1 MKFRRTSLET
11 CKNATGVVVVI
22 DVLRAFSTAAY
33 AFVKGAKDIRLV
45 STIEEAFYWKNEIPE
60 SLVMGEA
67 EGLPIPGFDFGNS
80 PPQFDSLSLDG
91 MHLIQRTTSGTQGV
105 VRSVKAEILLAA
117 SFCNVGST
125 AKYLKALSPAEITF
139 VITGLRPGGWG
150 DEDAACAD
158 FLEELL
164 LNHNPDPSDYLRRVS
179 ESAPGR
185 LFQDPKLEDYP
196 YQDLEYCLMI
206 NRFDFIMPI
215 YKKGGHLLMI
225 ATDL

>member
-1 MKFRRTSLET
+1 MRFRRTSLET

-33 AFVKGAKDIRLV
+33 AFAKGAKDIRLV

-67 EGLPIPGFDFGNS
+67 DGLPIPGFDFGNS

-91 MHLIQRTTSGTQGV
+91 KHLIQRTTSGTQGV
-105 VRSVKAEILLAA
+105 VRSVNAEILLAA
-117 SFCNVGST
+117 SFCNVGAT
-125 AKYLKALSPAEITF
+125 TKHLEALSPAEITF
-139 VITGLRPGGWG
+139 VITGLHPVGWG

-158 FLEELL
+158 FIEELL
-164 LNHNPDPSDYLRRVS
+164 LDHNPDPSDYLRRVS
-179 ESAPGR
+179 ESPPGR
-185 LFQDPKLEDYP
+185 LFQDLKLEDYP

-215 YKKGGHLLMI
+215 YKEGGHLLMI

>member
-33 AFVKGAKDIRLV
+33 AFAKGAKDIRLV
-45 STIEEAFYWKNEIPE
+45 STIEEAFYWKEEFPQ
-60 SLVMGEA
+60 SFVMGEA
-67 EGLPIPGFDFGNS
+67 QGLPIPGFDFGNS

-91 MHLIQRTTSGTQGV
+91 KHLIQRTTSGAQGV
-105 VRSVKAEILLAA
+105 VRSVNSEILLAA
-117 SFCNVGST
+117 SFCNVGAT
-125 AKYLKALSPAEITF
+125 AKHLKAISPAEVTF

-158 FLEELL
+158 FMEELL
-164 LNHNPDPSDYLRRVS
+164 LGCNPDPSQYLRRVS
-179 ESAPGR
+179 ESPPGR
-185 LFQDPKLEDYP
+185 LFQDPKSIDYP
-196 YQDLEYCLMI
+196 YQDLEYCLAV
-206 NRFDFIMPI
+206 NRFEFVMPI
-215 YKKGGHLLMI
+215 FRENEHLLMI